1 MRWASGL
8 AQGRMAVNT
17 PPQKQCVRNF
27 VPGAVRLG
35 ACLSCC
41 GKKLSLPLSL
51 WGRAASSGCGVGSSA
66 LPSAAAVEV
75 Y

>member
-17 PPQKQCVRNF
+17 PPHVRNF
-27 VPGAVRLG
+27 VPGADRLG